1 MGAVM
6 SSPNSTSNTNVPRQK
21 LPLIKR
27 TILSFRVRS
36 YSLRFEIQAKGVR
49 RVLGATV
56 EARGR
61 LHAKVIL
68 WATIRPSVRF
78 GDISIC
84 DAQETISYPIFV
96 ITDKE

>member
-1 MGAVM
+1 M
-6 SSPNSTSNTNVPRQK
+6 SSPNSTSKTYGPRQK

-27 TILSFRVRS
+27 TVLLFRIRS
-36 YSLRFEIQAKGVR
+36 YSLRFEMKAKRGQV
-49 RVLGATV
+49 VFGATV
-56 EARGR
+56 EARSC

-68 WATIRPSVRF
+68 WATIHPSVRF
-78 GDISIC
+78 RDISIC